1 MVKIKNSLFS
11 FVTGFLLGVVFS
23 FVFLDHSTDVLILFG
38 IAGGLV
44 MVILFTIFRWV
55 IQMAVKNT
63 SNHLNIDKSFFWS
76 LFSLFFFC
84 IIYFV
89 MYFLFDQNEDVV
101 LLFLVSL
108 SIGAILFFYFLFNE
122 NVLSLKS
129 KGSVVFIFIL
139 FILILI
145 AIPMFLYIGI
155 WKFYS

>member
-1 MVKIKNSLFS
+1 MKLSLIMVKIKNSLFS

-89 MYFLFDQNEDVV
+89 MYFLWKD
-101 LLFLVSL
+101 LLYNKPMTSYDDIVFYKWTW
-108 SIGAILFFYFLFNE
+108 SIE
-122 NVLSLKS
+122 R
-129 KGSVVFIFIL
+129 
-139 FILILI
+139 
-145 AIPMFLYIGI
+145 
-155 WKFYS
+155 